1 MVVPTNLTGGFM
13 MFKPFWAKLGKDVS
27 AMTANEA
34 IGQAGLDWTVSK
46 STLTRVKQDGQQVA
60 SKCVSLVRDDKDLE
74 LAVVGAGYAPL
85 QNNVAFDILNPLI
98 EAGLVELVSAGT
110 IYEGERT
117 WVLAKVL
124 GAEQQVN
131 GQDIELHILC
141 TNSHGYGAVN
151 YGFVPFIKQTGRSLA
166 VLGGTVKL
174 THRGNIAR
182 KVRSLTDAMDLAKGK
197 FVASVNQMAEM
208 QKIGISSEG
217 FKELVKVVIG
227 ADGDKGARTLAKILA
242 HGAQVDNVLDAYM
255 AMSGYLNSDDAGRNA
270 NSILNSLW
278 YGAGKKH
285 LNKMFENCVALVKEI
300 NNGKQSA

>member
-1 MVVPTNLTGGFM
+1 MLFNI
-13 MFKPFWAKLGKDVS
+13 PFWARLGKNVQ
-27 AMTANEA
+27 AMTAADA
-34 IGQAGLDWTVSK
+34 IAQAELNWTVSK
-46 STLTRVKQDGQQVA
+46 ATLRRQKQDGTIVA
-60 SKCVSLVRDDKDLE
+60 SKCVSLVRDDKDIE

-98 EAGLVELVSAGT
+98 EAGLVQLVSAGT

-151 YGFVPFIKQTGRSLA
+151 YGFVPFVKQTGRSLA

-174 THRGNIAR
+174 THRGNIER

-197 FVASVNQMAEM
+197 FTASVSQMAEM
-208 QKIGISSEG
+208 QAIGISSEG
-217 FKELVKVVIG
+217 FKELVKVVIN
-227 ADGDKGARTLAKILA
+227 ATDGKGERTLAKVLS
-242 HGAQVDNVLDAYM
+242 HGAQVENVLDAYM
-255 AMSGYLNSDDAGRNA
+255 ALSGYLNSDDAGRNA

-278 YGAGKKH
+278 YGSGKKQ
-285 LNKMFENCVALVKEI
+285 LAKMFEKCVELTKGV
-300 NNGKQSA
+300 NNGNQSA